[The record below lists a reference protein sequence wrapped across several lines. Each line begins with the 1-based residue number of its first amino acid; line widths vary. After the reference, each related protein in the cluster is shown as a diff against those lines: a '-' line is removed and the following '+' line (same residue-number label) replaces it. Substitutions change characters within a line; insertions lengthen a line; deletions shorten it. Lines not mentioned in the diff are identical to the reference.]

1 MGLWFREWLKV
12 GTAVALLG
20 GLLWLVLERDV
31 GLPALLKSAA
41 WGLVVWVGGGL
52 IWIGLQYGH
61 RREAA
66 REWSRINRVTSSGFS
81 PVNRA
86 PRTGS
91 AGSTAAAHSTV
102 EVFTVDGATAAGM
115 AAETPILTE
124 IACFTWSPAAVV
136 SGVYGNVAIIWLCR
150 RIRSEVRLVERY
162 PVEFVSSWANTT
174 RR

>member
-20 GLLWLVLERDV
+20 GLLWLVLKQDV

-41 WGLVVWVGGGL
+41 WGVVVWIAGGL
-52 IWIGLQYGH
+52 IWIGLRYDD

-91 AGSTAAAHSTV
+91 AGSTA
-102 EVFTVDGATAAGM
+102 TARTGPRRRAW
-115 AAETPILTE
+115 PLRHR
-124 IACFTWSPAAVV
+124 S
-136 SGVYGNVAIIWLCR
+136 CR
-150 RIRSEVRLVERY
+150 REISCRTSGAASCTTSTLIRTFAS
-162 PVEFVSSWANTT
+162 ACT
-174 RR
+174 